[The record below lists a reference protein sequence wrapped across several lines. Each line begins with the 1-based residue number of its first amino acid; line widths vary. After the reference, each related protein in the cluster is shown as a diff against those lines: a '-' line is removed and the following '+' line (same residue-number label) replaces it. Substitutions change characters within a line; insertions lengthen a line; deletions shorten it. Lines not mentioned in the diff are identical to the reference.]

1 MKKFSSRKS
10 STNKNIQIKRVS
22 VSKIKFIN
30 LIFQNFLADNKI
42 SFDNKFF
49 EFNIFS
55 SFKQSD
61 FGKIF
66 FKINFITKPCNKY
79 ITSRMRNNKLYSSMF
94 IYILLFSIEEKDFFY
109 KFNSEIFKQ
118 NYLSILI
125 KLYKQKI
132 IDKDN
137 LLLIVEF
144 ISLLSIYERNDFT
157 SNEFPKNRIIK
168 NYKIFKYS
176 LDIIKKTN
184 DIKITKEFLNYI
196 SNIKLIDFL

>member
-1 MKKFSSRKS
+1 MK
-10 STNKNIQIKRVS
+10 
-22 VSKIKFIN
+22 
-30 LIFQNFLADNKI
+30 
-42 SFDNKFF
+42 
-49 EFNIFS
+49 
-55 SFKQSD
+55 
-61 FGKIF
+61 
-66 FKINFITKPCNKY
+66 
-79 ITSRMRNNKLYSSMF
+79 NNKLYSSMF

-184 DIKITKEFLNYI
+184 DIKITKEFDGGKELMINMDTKLVINI
-196 SNIKLIDFL
+196 SVGLETQLRNRSLKVL